1 MMAANDQA
9 GTVLIVDDDI
19 VNLKLMETILENDGY
34 EILRAEDGVLAW
46 EILEESHEIID
57 AVLLDRMM
65 PRMGGMQVLNR
76 IKADAEMSRI
86 PVIMETALIEK
97 HEIAE
102 GITAGAY
109 YYLTKP
115 IDGRALSSIVRTAVS
130 DYRNMKSL
138 CGELSR
144 YKKMLGL
151 VKESK
156 FEFQTIADARDLAI
170 FMANF
175 YPEPEEVVI
184 GLSEML
190 INALEHGTLGIDYDR
205 KSELLRENTWEMEI
219 ERLQQLSEN
228 MEKWIRVSYERTE
241 KVIDVTIIDEGDGFD
256 WKVYL
261 ELAPERIT
269 DSHGRG
275 IALAAMESFDTIEF
289 RGVGNEVLCR
299 VNLES

>member
-1 MMAANDQA
+1 MTANDLA
-9 GTVLIVDDDI
+9 GTVLIVDDDVI
-19 VNLKLMETILENDGY
+19 NLNLMETVLGYDGY
-34 EILRAEDGVLAW
+34 EILQAEDGLQAW
-46 EILEESHEIID
+46 EILKESHETID

-76 IKADAEMSRI
+76 IKADPEMSRI

-97 HEIAE
+97 HEIVE

-115 IDGRALSSIVRTAVS
+115 FVGRTLSAIVRTAVT

-144 YKKMLGL
+144 YKKMMGL

-175 YPEPEEVVI
+175 YPEPEDVVI

-205 KSELLRENTWEMEI
+205 KSELLHMNIWEKEI

-241 KVIDVTIIDEGDGFD
+241 KEIDVTIIDEGDGFD
-256 WKVYL
+256 WRVYM

-275 IALAAMESFDTIEF
+275 IALAAMKSFDTIEF
-289 RGVGNEVLCR
+289 KGVGNEVLCR